1 MTPVLEIDGSQ
12 KSGSGTIVR
21 VVLSLAA
28 LLGREVRVVNIRARR
43 PNPGLRHQHLAA
55 ARALAELCGGSL
67 EGDSVGSRVLAFRP
81 GRAVRGGSYR
91 WDIGSAGSTTMMAMS
106 LLPPACFADA
116 PCRFRIQGG
125 LFQDFAPSAFHMQ
138 RVLLPTLFLMG
149 VRAEL
154 RIERPGYVPTGGGVV
169 ELTVQPV
176 GRTLAPL
183 VLPERRTPVKAV
195 RGVALSSHL
204 EERQVSR
211 RMAQSC
217 SALLARRRLG
227 PEIEVRNDVTA
238 PQAGAAL
245 AVVAETEDGCL
256 LGADRA
262 GAPRRT
268 SEAIGKAVAHA
279 LLADLDSG
287 ASVDRHLA
295 DQLVVFAALAAG
307 ESRYSVPRVSEHLE
321 TNLWLAEMV
330 AGAQAAIEGNVVRV
344 EGIAYRRGV

>member
-1 MTPVLEIDGSQ
+1 MLEIDGSQ

-21 VVLSLAA
+21 VALSLAA
-28 LLGREVRVVNIRARR
+28 LLGHEVRVVNIRARR

-67 EGDSVGSRVLAFRP
+67 EGDSVGSRALVFRP
-81 GRAVRGGSYR
+81 GRTLRGGRYR

-106 LLPPACFADA
+106 LLPPACFADG

-154 RIERPGYVPTGGGVV
+154 HIERPGYVPTGGGVV
-169 ELTVQPV
+169 EVTVRPV

-183 VLPERRTPVKAV
+183 LLPQRRAQVKAV

-211 RMAQSC
+211 RMAESC
-217 SALLARRRLG
+217 AALMARRRLR
-227 PEIEVRNDVTA
+227 PEIDVVNDATA

-245 AVVAETEDGCL
+245 AVVAETEDGRL

-268 SEAIGKAVAHA
+268 SEAIGRAVAHA

-307 ESRYSVPRVSEHLE
+307 ESLYSVPRVSEHLE
-321 TNLWLAEMV
+321 TNLWLAETM
-330 AGAQAAIEGNVVRV
+330 AGARTAIEGNLVRV
-344 EGIAYRRGV
+344 EGIGHRRRG

>member
-1 MTPVLEIDGSQ
+1 MLEIDGSQ

-21 VVLSLAA
+21 VALSLAA
-28 LLGREVRVVNIRARR
+28 LLEREVRLVNIRARR
-43 PNPGLRHQHLAA
+43 PKPGLRHQHLAA

-67 EGDSVGSRVLAFRP
+67 EGDCVGSRTLVFRP
-81 GRAVRGGSYR
+81 GRALHGGSYR

-116 PCRFRIQGG
+116 PCRLRIQGG

-138 RVLLPTLFLMG
+138 RVLLPSLFLMG
-149 VRAEL
+149 VRAAL
-154 RIERPGYVPTGGGVV
+154 HIERPGYVPTGGGVV
-169 ELTVQPV
+169 EVAVRPV
-176 GRTLAPL
+176 GEALAPL
-183 VLPERRTPVKAV
+183 VLPQARARVKAT

-211 RMAQSC
+211 RMAESC
-217 SALLARRRLG
+217 AALLTRRGLR
-227 PEIEVRNDVTA
+227 PEIDIVNDTTA

-245 AVVAETEDGCL
+245 AVVAETEDGRL

-268 SEAIGKAVAHA
+268 SEAIGRAVAHA
-279 LLADLDSG
+279 LLTDLDSG

-307 ESRYSVPRVSEHLE
+307 ESLYSVPRISEHLE
-321 TNLWLAEMV
+321 TNLWLAETL
-330 AGAQAAIEGNVVRV
+330 AGARTTIEGNLVRV
-344 EGIAYRRGV
+344 EGISHCRRG

>member
-1 MTPVLEIDGSQ
+1 VIEIDGSH

-21 VVLSLAA
+21 VALSLAA
-28 LLGREVRVVNIRARR
+28 LLEREVQVVNIRARR

-55 ARALAELCGGSL
+55 ARALAELCSGHL
-67 EGDSVGSRVLAFRP
+67 EDDSVGSQTLAFRP
-81 GRAVRGGSYR
+81 GRATRGGSYR
-91 WDIGSAGSTTMMAMS
+91 WDIGSAGSTIMMAMS
-106 LLPPACFADA
+106 LLPMACFADT

-138 RVLLPTLFLMG
+138 RVLLPTLFRMG
-149 VRAEL
+149 VRAKL
-154 RIERPGYVPTGGGVV
+154 HIERPGYVPAGGGIA
-169 ELTVQPV
+169 ELSVRPA
-176 GRTLAPL
+176 GRTLTPL
-183 VLPERRTPVKAV
+183 ALPKRRGRVKTV

-211 RMAQSC
+211 RMAESC
-217 SALLARRRLG
+217 AAILARRGLR
-227 PEIEVRNDVTA
+227 PEIEISNDTTA

-256 LGADRA
+256 LGADRT

-268 SEAIGKAVAHA
+268 SEAIGRAVAQA

-287 ASVDRHLA
+287 ASVDRYLA

-307 ESRYSVPRVSEHLE
+307 ETLYSVPRVSEHLE
-321 TNLWLAEMV
+321 TNLWLAETM
-330 AGAQAAIEGNVVRV
+330 AGAHTVNEGKLVRV
-344 EGIAYRRGV
+344 EGIGYRRRG

>member
-1 MTPVLEIDGSQ
+1 MLKIDGSQ

-21 VVLSLAA
+21 VALSLAV
-28 LLGREVRVVNIRARR
+28 LLGREVRLVNIRHRR

-67 EGDSVGSRVLAFRP
+67 KGDSVGSRALVFRP
-81 GRAVRGGSYR
+81 GRTLRGGRYR

-106 LLPPACFADA
+106 LLAPACFADA
-116 PCRFRIQGG
+116 PCRFRIHGG

-138 RVLLPTLFLMG
+138 RVLLPTLSIMG

-154 RIERPGYVPTGGGVV
+154 HIERPGYVPAGGGAI
-169 ELTVQPV
+169 ELTVRPV
-176 GRTLAPL
+176 GDTLTPL
-183 VLPERRTPVKAV
+183 ILPQRRAPVKAT

-211 RMAQSC
+211 RMAESC
-217 SALLARRRLG
+217 AALLAPRGLR
-227 PEIEVRNDVTA
+227 PEIEVRNDATA

-245 AVVAETEDGCL
+245 AVVAEMEDGRL

-268 SEAIGKAVAHA
+268 SEAIGKAVAHT

-307 ESRYSVPRVSEHLE
+307 ESLYSVPRVSEHLE
-321 TNLWLAEMV
+321 ANLWLAEEV
-330 AGAQAAIEGNVVRV
+330 AGARTVIEGKLVRV
-344 EGIAYRRGV
+344 GGVGYRRRG

>member
-1 MTPVLEIDGSQ
+1 MLEIDGSQ

-21 VVLSLAA
+21 VALSLAA
-28 LLGREVRVVNIRARR
+28 LRGREVRLVNIRARR

-67 EGDSVGSRVLAFRP
+67 EGDSVGSRALVFRP
-81 GRAVRGGSYR
+81 GRALRGGTYR

-154 RIERPGYVPTGGGVV
+154 HIERPGYVPTGGGVV
-169 ELTVQPV
+169 ELTVRPA
-176 GRTLAPL
+176 GHTLAPL
-183 VLPERRTPVKAV
+183 LLPQRRAPVKAI

-211 RMAQSC
+211 RMAESC
-217 SALLARRRLG
+217 AALLARRGLR
-227 PEIEVRNDVTA
+227 PEIEVHNDATA

-245 AVVAETEDGCL
+245 AVVAEMEDGRL

-268 SEAIGKAVAHA
+268 SEAIGRTVAQA

-307 ESRYSVPRVSEHLE
+307 ESLYSVPRVSEHLE
-321 TNLWLAEMV
+321 TNLWLVEMV
-330 AGAQAAIEGNVVRV
+330 AGAHSAIEGSLVRL
-344 EGIAYRRGV
+344 EGIGHRRRG

>member
-1 MTPVLEIDGSQ
+1 VLEIDGSQ

-21 VVLSLAA
+21 VALSLAA
-28 LLGREVRVVNIRARR
+28 LLGREVRLVNIRARR

-67 EGDSVGSRVLAFRP
+67 EGDSVGSRELAFRP
-81 GRAVRGGSYR
+81 GSALRGGRYR

-125 LFQDFAPSAFHMQ
+125 LFQDFAPSAFHIQ
-138 RVLLPTLFLMG
+138 RVLLPTLFRMG

-154 RIERPGYVPTGGGVV
+154 HIERPGYVPVGGGVI
-169 ELTVQPV
+169 ELTVRSVERP
-176 GRTLAPL
+176 LAPL
-183 VLPERRTPVKAV
+183 VLPERRAPVKAV

-204 EERQVSR
+204 EDRQVSR

-217 SALLARRRLG
+217 AALLARRRLR
-227 PEIEVRNDVTA
+227 PQIEVRDDATA

-268 SEAIGKAVAHA
+268 SEAIGKTVAHA

-295 DQLVVFAALAAG
+295 DQLVLLAALAAG
-307 ESRYSVPRVSEHLE
+307 ESRYSVPRISEHLE
-321 TNLWLAEMV
+321 TNLWLVEMV
-330 AGAQAAIEGNVVRV
+330 AGAYGAIEGNLVRV
-344 EGIAYRRGV
+344 EGIGHRRRG

>member
-1 MTPVLEIDGSQ
+1 VLEIDGSR

-21 VVLSLAA
+21 VALSLAA
-28 LLGREVRVVNIRARR
+28 LLGREVRLVNIRARR

-67 EGDSVGSRVLAFRP
+67 DGDSVGSSVLVFRP
-81 GRAVRGGSYR
+81 GQALKGGRYR
-91 WDIGSAGSTTMMAMS
+91 WDIGSAGSTTMMSMS
-106 LLPPACFADA
+106 LLPLACFADTT
-116 PCRFRIQGG
+116 CRFRIQGG

-138 RVLLPTLFLMG
+138 RVLLPTLFPMG

-154 RIERPGYVPTGGGVV
+154 NIERPGYVPAGGGVV
-169 ELTVQPV
+169 ELTVRPA

-183 VLPERRTPVKAV
+183 VLPQRRAKVKAI

-211 RMAQSC
+211 RMADSC
-217 SALLARRRLG
+217 AALLTRRGLR
-227 PEIEVRNDVTA
+227 PEIEVRNDASA

-245 AVVAETEDGCL
+245 AVVAEVGDGRL

-268 SEAIGKAVAHA
+268 SEAIGRAVAHA

-287 ASVDRHLA
+287 ASVDRYLA
-295 DQLVVFAALAAG
+295 DQLVVFAALAGG

-321 TNLWLAEMV
+321 TNLWLAETV
-330 AGAQAAIEGNVVRV
+330 AGAHTTIEGSLVRV
-344 EGIAYRRGV
+344 EGIGYQGRG

>member
-1 MTPVLEIDGSQ
+1 VLEIDGSQ

-21 VVLSLAA
+21 VTLSLAA

-67 EGDSVGSRVLAFRP
+67 EGDSVGSRALVFRP
-81 GRAVRGGSYR
+81 GRALRGGRYR

-106 LLPPACFADA
+106 LLPPACFTDA

-154 RIERPGYVPTGGGVV
+154 HIERPGYVPTGGGVI
-169 ELTVQPV
+169 ELTVRPV

-183 VLPERRTPVKAV
+183 ALPQRRAQVKAI

-211 RMAQSC
+211 RMAESC
-217 SALLARRRLG
+217 AALLSRRRLR
-227 PEIEVRNDVTA
+227 PEIEVLNDATA

-245 AVVAETEDGCL
+245 AVVAETEDGRL

-268 SEAIGKAVAHA
+268 SEAIGRAVAHA

-321 TNLWLAEMV
+321 TNLWLAETM
-330 AGAQAAIEGNVVRV
+330 AGAHTAIEGNLVRV
-344 EGIAYRRGV
+344 EGIGHRRRG

>member
-1 MTPVLEIDGSQ
+1 VLEIDGSQ

-21 VVLSLAA
+21 VALSLAA
-28 LLGREVRVVNIRARR
+28 LLKREVRLVNIRVRR

-55 ARALAELCGGSL
+55 ARALAELCGGSV
-67 EGDSVGSRVLAFRP
+67 EGDSVGSRVLVFRP
-81 GRAVRGGSYR
+81 DRALRGGGYR
-91 WDIGSAGSTTMMAMS
+91 WDIGSAGSTTMVAMS
-106 LLPPACFADA
+106 LLPPACFADM

-154 RIERPGYVPTGGGVV
+154 HIERPGYVPTGGGVV
-169 ELTVQPV
+169 ELTVRPV
-176 GRTLAPL
+176 GQTLAPL
-183 VLPERRTPVKAV
+183 VLPQRRARVKAI

-211 RMAQSC
+211 RMAESC
-217 SALLARRRLG
+217 ATLLTRRGLR
-227 PEIEVRNDVTA
+227 PEIEVINDATA
-238 PQAGAAL
+238 AQPGAAL
-245 AVVAETEDGCL
+245 AVVAETKDGRL

-268 SEAIGKAVAHA
+268 SEAIGRAVAHT

-307 ESRYSVPRVSEHLE
+307 ESLYSVPRVSEHLE
-321 TNLWLAEMV
+321 TNLWLAERV
-330 AGAQAAIEGNVVRV
+330 AGAHTAIEGNVVRV
-344 EGIAYRRGV
+344 EGIGYGRPG

>member
-1 MTPVLEIDGSQ
+1 MLEIDGSQ

-21 VVLSLAA
+21 VGLSLAA
-28 LLGREVRVVNIRARR
+28 LLGREVRLANIRARR

-67 EGDSVGSRVLAFRP
+67 EGDCVGSRVLVFRP
-81 GRAVRGGSYR
+81 GRALRGGRYR
-91 WDIGSAGSTTMMAMS
+91 WDIGSAGSTTMMAIS
-106 LLPPACFADA
+106 LLAPACFADT

-125 LFQDFAPSAFHMQ
+125 LFQDFAPSTFHMQ

-154 RIERPGYVPTGGGVV
+154 HIERPGYVPAGGGIV
-169 ELTVQPV
+169 ELAVRPA
-176 GRTLAPL
+176 GSALAPL
-183 VLPERRTPVKAV
+183 VLPQGRMPVKAV

-211 RMAQSC
+211 RMAESC
-217 SALLARRRLG
+217 AAVLARRRLR
-227 PEIEVRNDVTA
+227 PEIEVRNDASA

-245 AVVAETEDGCL
+245 AVVAEMEDGRL

-268 SEAIGKAVAHA
+268 SEAIGRTVAQA

-295 DQLVVFAALAAG
+295 DQLVMFAALAAG
-307 ESRYSVPRVSEHLE
+307 ESQYRVPQVSEHLE
-321 TNLWLAEMV
+321 TNLWLAETV
-330 AGAQAAIEGNVVRV
+330 AGAHSAIEGNLVRV
-344 EGIAYRRGV
+344 EGIGHRRRS